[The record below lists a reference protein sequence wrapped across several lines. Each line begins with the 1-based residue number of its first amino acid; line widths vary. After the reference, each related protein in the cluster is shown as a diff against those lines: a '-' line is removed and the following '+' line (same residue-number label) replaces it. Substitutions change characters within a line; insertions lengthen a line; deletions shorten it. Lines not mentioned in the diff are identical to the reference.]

1 MRWLVSYR
9 GIADGPTV
17 SVAQPQQTTE
27 ITDMPWIFF
36 KRLYHPQPL
45 ARIIAVN
52 QTRGRMMRRVVLSIA
67 SAALMAGAAQ
77 AADMPV
83 KAYRA
88 PVTVPAPVFTWT
100 GFYVGANAGGHW
112 SKDELTA
119 VGDPTGFVV
128 AAAAELNARS
138 AGSVSTTGF
147 IGGAQIGY
155 NWQMNRVVLGLE
167 ADGNWRSG
175 KASRS
180 ITYTGAV
187 TLNPADIMT
196 NSTHGTWLATVRGRA
211 GVTFDR
217 VLLYATGGVAVGEI
231 KTTDTFCSFGCIVAP
246 PGTLASVSGTTTR
259 TGWTAGGGLEYGITN
274 NWSLRAEYLYVDL
287 GSFNTNIPPCPFC
300 AANAVT
306 NNVVVTHKFTD
317 NIGRLGIN
325 YRF

>member
-1 MRWLVSYR
+1 
-9 GIADGPTV
+9 
-17 SVAQPQQTTE
+17 VAQPQQPAE
-27 ITDMPWIFF
+27 IKDMPWIFF
-36 KRLYHPQPL
+36 RRLYQPQPL
-45 ARIIAVN
+45 ARIIAFN
-52 QTRGRMMRRVVLSIA
+52 QTRGRMMRRVLVLSIV

-88 PVTVPAPVFTWT
+88 PVAAPAPAFTWT

-119 VGDPTGFVV
+119 PGNSAGLIPAQ
-128 AAAAELNARS
+128 AADLNALS

-180 ITYTGAV
+180 ITYAGAV
-187 TLNPADIMT
+187 ALNPADIMT

-217 VLLYATGGVAVGEI
+217 LLLYATGGVAFGAI
-231 KTTDTFCSFGCIVAP
+231 KTTDTFCSFGCLAIP
-246 PGTLASVSGTTTR
+246 PGTLASVSATTTR
-259 TGWTAGGGLEYGITN
+259 TGWTVGGGLEYGITN
-274 NWSLRAEYLYVDL
+274 NWSLKAEYLYVDL
-287 GSFNTNIPPCPFC
+287 GSFDTNIPPCPTC
-300 AANAVT
+300 LT
-306 NNVVVTHKFTD
+306 IGLGPIVVHHKFTD